1 MIPAGTGMCV
11 HTAHQP
17 AVFVESRVAGNIAPR
32 YFPVV
37 VDAEA

>member
-1 MIPAGTGMCV
+1 MCV

-17 AVFVESRVAGNIAPR
+17 TVLVESRVAGNIAPR

-37 VDAEA
+37 MDAKA